1 MKNIKHF
8 AQRYIDWVIRLG
20 RVKFSLLGVF
30 VIAVLALC
38 TQTLLSLCFVGEIYW
53 SDVIRSV
60 FFGLISAPFVVYFFA
75 LLVEKLE
82 KSRLELAKL
91 VENLRCEVSER
102 ISAEKK
108 LSVALNDL
116 EQNSRNK
123 TALMTTISHELR
135 TPLNGIIGLSR
146 ILLEGNLNQEQQ
158 NYLKTINMSAVSL
171 GHIFSDIIDLEKID
185 AHKIELNCKETDFF
199 AFLNDIANFAT
210 LMTEQNHLK
219 FSLKYEDDLP
229 QWLMI
234 DSARLSQILW
244 NLINNA
250 VKFTIKGEVKLSV
263 SRISEHEF
271 SFSISD
277 TGIGIAQTELEHIFA
292 MYYRVQSNQYQH
304 AGSGIGLAVSKTI
317 ANLMGGDLTVQSEV
331 GKGSTFTLT
340 IQAVPISKPLE
351 YTQYLPTQLHILLIE
366 DIEINVIVAKSV
378 LEKLGYEVDVAM
390 SGKEA
395 INKFEMNYYDLL
407 LIDIQLPDMSGFE
420 IAQYLRNKYENSEYD
435 YLPPLIALTANVM
448 HNKQEY
454 LQQGMDDILRK
465 PLSLEELTQC
475 LYQYFEDNIETPPIQ
490 NNKLT
495 DNRCVNDSLDLTT
508 LNELVGL
515 LGVKTVKNNTALFNK
530 TMPLYVEELIS
541 TYHDYKAN
549 LKYKQSVGEIA
560 HKIKG
565 AVSSIGLKRIQQI
578 AAQAQEYEK
587 PQWEQNIANWIDQI
601 EQYWLKDSEELT
613 NWLNSL
619 DN

>member
-351 YTQYLPTQLHILLIE
+351 YTQYLPTQLRILLIE